1 MISGIILA
9 SGFSKRMEQ
18 EKLLLPVGG
27 VALVERVIRAAQ
39 ASRLDE
45 VILIYQKRE
54 IEKIGRKYGIKAVH
68 NPRADEGQSAAI
80 KLGIHTAQ
88 PETDAFMFM
97 VGDQPFLNPST
108 INILIDT
115 FQQDPHSII
124 VPVYNN
130 TRGNPVLFPSAMKE
144 LLLALDGDRGGRV
157 LIDSMPDRVKQVH
170 IEEELAGAD
179 IDTRENYLRIK
190 DNN

>member
-9 SGFSKRMEQ
+9 SGFSTRMEQ

>member
-27 VALVERVIRAAQ
+27 IALVERVMRAAQ
-39 ASRLDE
+39 ASHLDE
-45 VILIYQKRE
+45 VILIYQKEE
-54 IEKIGRKYGIKAVH
+54 IEKIGRKYGIPAVY
-68 NPRADEGQSAAI
+68 NSRADEGQSAAI
-80 KLGIHTAQ
+80 KLGINTAH
-88 PETDAFMFM
+88 PETDAFLFM

-157 LIDSMPDRVKQVH
+157 LIEKMPDRVKLVN
-170 IEEELAGAD
+170 IDEELAGAD
-179 IDTRENYLRIK
+179 IDTREDYLRIN

>member
-9 SGFSKRMEQ
+9 SGFSKRMKQ
-18 EKLLLPVGG
+18 EKLLLPMGG
-27 VALVERVIRAAQ
+27 IALVELVIRAAR

-45 VILIYQKRE
+45 VILVYQKKE
-54 IEKIGRKYGIKAVH
+54 IEKIGREYGIKAVH

-80 KLGIHTAQ
+80 KLGIHTAH

-124 VPVYNN
+124 VPVYNGI
-130 TRGNPVLFPSAMKE
+130 RGNPVLFPSGMKE

-157 LIDSMPDRVKQVH
+157 LIEKMSDRVNLVS
-170 IEEELAGAD
+170 IAEEMPGTD
-179 IDTRENYLRIK
+179 IDTEEDYRRIK

>member
-9 SGFSKRMEQ
+9 SGFSKRMEK

-27 VALVERVIRAAQ
+27 VALVERVTRAAQ

-45 VILIYQKRE
+45 VILIYQKKE
-54 IEKIGRKYGIKAVH
+54 IEKIGIKYGITSVY
-68 NPRADEGQSAAI
+68 NSRAEEGQSAAI
-80 KLGIHTAQ
+80 KLGIHTAH

-97 VGDQPFLNPST
+97 VGDQPFLSPST

-124 VPVYNN
+124 VPVYNGF
-130 TRGNPVLFPSAMKE
+130 RGNPVLFPFAMKE
-144 LLLALDGDRGGRV
+144 FLLALAGDLGGRI
-157 LIDSMPDRVKQVH
+157 LIEKMPGWVNLVSID
-170 IEEELAGAD
+170 EEMLGTD
-179 IDTRENYLRIK
+179 IDTEEDYLRIK
-190 DNN
+190 ENN

>member
-130 TRGNPVLFPSAMKE
+130 TRGNPVLFPSGMKD

-157 LIDSMPDRVKQVH
+157 LIDSMPDRVTQVH

>member
-27 VALVERVIRAAQ
+27 IALVERVIRAAQ
-39 ASRLDE
+39 ASRLDD
-45 VILIYQKRE
+45 VILIYQKEE
-54 IEKIGRKYGIKAVH
+54 IEKIGRKYGIKAVY
-68 NPRADEGQSAAI
+68 NSRADEGQSAAI
-80 KLGIHTAQ
+80 KLGINTAH

-124 VPVYNN
+124 VPVYSGI
-130 TRGNPVLFPSAMKE
+130 RGNPVLFPAVMKE
-144 LLLALDGDRGGRV
+144 LLLTLEGDRGGRV
-157 LIDSMPDRVKQVH
+157 LIDSMPDRVKLVH

-179 IDTRENYLRIK
+179 IDTEEDYLRIK

>member
-27 VALVERVIRAAQ
+27 IALVERVIRAAR
-39 ASRLDE
+39 ASRLDDI
-45 VILIYQKRE
+45 ILIYQKEE
-54 IEKIGRKYGIKAVH
+54 IQKIGRKYGIPAVY
-68 NPRADEGQSAAI
+68 NSRAAEGQSAAI
-80 KLGIHTAQ
+80 KLGINAAS

-115 FQQDPHSII
+115 FHQDPRSII
-124 VPVYNN
+124 VPVYSG
-130 TRGNPVLFPSAMKE
+130 TRGNPVLFPAVMKE
-144 LLLALDGDRGGRV
+144 LLLTLEGDRGGRV
-157 LIDSMPDRVKQVH
+157 LIDSMPERVNLVS
-170 IEEELAGAD
+170 IDEEMSGAD
-179 IDTRENYLRIK
+179 IDTAEDYLRIK
-190 DNN
+190 DNK

>member
-9 SGFSKRMEQ
+9 SGFSKRMEK

-27 VALVERVIRAAQ
+27 VALVERVIRVAQ

-45 VILIYQKRE
+45 VILVYQKKE

-80 KLGIHTAQ
+80 KLGIHTAH

-115 FQQDPHSII
+115 NRSDPHSII
-124 VPVYNN
+124 VPVYNGL
-130 TRGNPVLFPSAMKE
+130 RGNPVLFPSE
-144 LLLALDGDRGGRV
+144 LRDLLLALDGDRGGRV
-157 LIDSMPDRVKQVH
+157 LIDSMPERVKLVS
-170 IEEELAGAD
+170 IDEEMLGTD
-179 IDTRENYLRIK
+179 IDTEEDYRKITG
-190 DNN
+190 NN

>member
-27 VALVERVIRAAQ
+27 IALVERVMRVAR

-45 VILIYQKRE
+45 VILVYQKQE
-54 IEKIGRKYGIKAVH
+54 IEKIGIKYGITSVY
-68 NPRADEGQSAAI
+68 NSRAEEGQSAAI
-80 KLGIHTAQ
+80 KLGIHTAH
-88 PETDAFMFM
+88 PETDAFIFM

-124 VPVYNN
+124 VPVYNGI
-130 TRGNPVLFPSAMKE
+130 RGNPVLFPSALKD

-157 LIDSMPDRVKQVH
+157 LIDKMPDRVKLVA
-170 IEEELAGAD
+170 IEDVMAGAD
-179 IDTRENYLRIK
+179 IDTAEDYVRIK
-190 DNN
+190 GN

>member
-9 SGFSKRMEQ
+9 SGFSKRMKQ
-18 EKLLLPVGG
+18 EKLLLPMGG
-27 VALVERVIRAAQ
+27 IALVELVICAAR

-45 VILIYQKRE
+45 VILVYQKE
-54 IEKIGRKYGIKAVH
+54 EVEKIGRKYGIKAVH

-80 KLGIHTAQ
+80 KLGINAAH

-97 VGDQPFLNPST
+97 VGDQPFLNPAT

-115 FQQDPHSII
+115 FLQDPHSII
-124 VPVYNN
+124 VPVYNGI
-130 TRGNPVLFPSAMKE
+130 RGNPVIFPSVMKE

-157 LIDSMPDRVKQVH
+157 LIEKMSDRVNLVA
-170 IEEELAGAD
+170 IIDVMSGAD
-179 IDTRENYLRIK
+179 IDTLEDYRRIK

>member
-9 SGFSKRMEQ
+9 SGFSKRMEK

-27 VALVERVIRAAQ
+27 VALVERVMRAAQ

-45 VILIYQKRE
+45 VILIYQKKE
-54 IEKIGRKYGIKAVH
+54 IEKIGIKCGITAVY
-68 NPRADEGQSAAI
+68 NSRAEEGQSAAI
-80 KLGIHTAQ
+80 KQGINAAH

-124 VPVYNN
+124 VPVYNGI
-130 TRGNPVLFPSAMKE
+130 RGNPVLFPSALKD
-144 LLLALDGDRGGRV
+144 LLLALDGDRGGRI
-157 LIDSMPDRVKQVH
+157 LIEKMPDRVNLVS
-170 IEEELAGAD
+170 IDEEMLGTD
-179 IDTRENYLRIK
+179 IDTEEDYRRIK

>member
-27 VALVERVIRAAQ
+27 VVLVERVIRAAK
-39 ASRLDE
+39 ASHLDD
-45 VILIYQKRE
+45 VILIYQKKE
-54 IEKIGRKYGIKAVH
+54 IEMIGRKYGITAVF
-68 NPRADEGQSAAI
+68 NSRAEEGQSAAI
-80 KLGIHTAQ
+80 KLGINTAH
-88 PETDAFMFM
+88 PKTDAFIFM

-124 VPVYNN
+124 VPVYNGI
-130 TRGNPVLFPSAMKE
+130 RGNPVLFPSALKKE
-144 LLLALDGDRGGRV
+144 LLVLDGDRGGRV
-157 LIDSMPDRVKQVH
+157 LIEAIPERVNLVS
-170 IEEELAGAD
+170 IDDEMSGTD
-179 IDTRENYLRIK
+179 IDTREDYLRIK
-190 DNN
+190 GNN

>member
-18 EKLLLPVGG
+18 EKLLLPIGG
-27 VALVERVIRAAQ
+27 VALVERVIRAAR

-45 VILIYQKRE
+45 IILIYQKEE
-54 IEKIGRKYGIKAVH
+54 IEKIGRKYGITSVY
-68 NPRADEGQSAAI
+68 NGRAEEGQSAAI
-80 KLGIHTAQ
+80 KLGIHTAH

-108 INILIDT
+108 INILIDA
-115 FQQDPHSII
+115 FQQHPHSII
-124 VPVYNN
+124 VPVYNGI
-130 TRGNPVLFPSAMKE
+130 RGNPVLFPSELKD

-157 LIDSMPDRVKQVH
+157 LIEKMPERVELVH
-170 IEEELAGAD
+170 IDEELAGAY
-179 IDTRENYLRIK
+179 IDTAEDYVRIK
-190 DNN
+190 GNN

>member
-27 VALVERVIRAAQ
+27 VALVERVIQAAQ

>member
-9 SGFSKRMEQ
+9 SGFSKRMEK

-45 VILIYQKRE
+45 VILIYQKKE
-54 IEKIGRKYGIKAVH
+54 IEKIGRKYGIKTVY
-68 NPRADEGQSAAI
+68 NGRAGEGQSAAI
-80 KLGIHTAQ
+80 KLGIHTAH

-115 FQQDPHSII
+115 NRSDPHSII
-124 VPVYNN
+124 VPVYNGL
-130 TRGNPVLFPSAMKE
+130 RGNPVLFPSELKD

-157 LIDSMPDRVKQVH
+157 LIDSMPERVKLVS
-170 IEEELAGAD
+170 IDEEMLGTD
-179 IDTRENYLRIK
+179 IDTDGDYEKLKNR
-190 DNN
+190 

>member
-18 EKLLLPVGG
+18 EKLLLPVNGI
-27 VALVERVIRAAQ
+27 ALVERVIRAAR

-45 VILIYQKRE
+45 VILIYQKEE
-54 IEKIGRKYGIKAVH
+54 IEKIGRKYGITSVY
-68 NPRADEGQSAAI
+68 NGRAEEGQSAAI
-80 KLGIHTAQ
+80 KLGINSAH
-88 PETDAFMFM
+88 PKTDAFMFM
-97 VGDQPFLNPST
+97 VGDQPFLNPAT
-108 INILIDT
+108 IDILIDT

-130 TRGNPVLFPSAMKE
+130 TRGNPALFPSSMKE

-157 LIDSMPDRVKQVH
+157 LIEKMPDRVNLVSIDEKMS
-170 IEEELAGAD
+170 GAD
-179 IDTRENYLRIK
+179 IDTEEDYRRIK
-190 DNN
+190 GNN

>member
-27 VALVERVIRAAQ
+27 VALVERVIQAAQ

-130 TRGNPVLFPSAMKE
+130 TRGNPVLFPSALKE
-144 LLLALDGDRGGRV
+144 LLLVLDGDRGGRV

>member
-18 EKLLLPVGG
+18 EKLLLPFGG

-45 VILIYQKRE
+45 VILIYQKE
-54 IEKIGRKYGIKAVH
+54 EVEKIGRKYGIKAVH

-80 KLGIHTAQ
+80 KLGINAAQ

-97 VGDQPFLNPST
+97 VGDQPFLNPFI

-115 FQQDPHSII
+115 FLQDPHSII

-130 TRGNPVLFPSAMKE
+130 TRGNPVLFPFAMKE

-157 LIDSMPDRVKQVH
+157 LIDSMPDRINLVS
-170 IEEELAGAD
+170 IDEEMSGTD
-179 IDTRENYLRIK
+179 IDTEEDYRRIK

>member
-27 VALVERVIRAAQ
+27 IALVERVMRAAQ
-39 ASRLDE
+39 ASHLDE
-45 VILIYQKRE
+45 VILVYQKAE
-54 IEKIGRKYGIKAVH
+54 IEKIGRKYGITAVY
-68 NPRADEGQSAAI
+68 NGRAEEGQSAAI
-80 KLGIHTAQ
+80 KLGINAAN

-124 VPVYNN
+124 VLVYNN

-144 LLLALDGDRGGRV
+144 LLLALEGDRGGRV
-157 LIDSMPDRVKQVH
+157 LIEKMPDRVKLVH
-170 IEEELAGAD
+170 IEEELAGVD
-179 IDTRENYLRIK
+179 IDTREDYLRIK

>member
-27 VALVERVIRAAQ
+27 IALVERVIRAAQ

-45 VILIYQKRE
+45 VILIYQKEE
-54 IEKIGRKYGIKAVH
+54 IEKIGRKCGITAVY
-68 NPRADEGQSAAI
+68 NSRAEEGQSAAI
-80 KLGIHTAQ
+80 KLGINAAHL
-88 PETDAFMFM
+88 ETDAFMFM

-130 TRGNPVLFPSAMKE
+130 TRGNPVLFPFAMKE

-157 LIDSMPDRVKQVH
+157 LIDSMPDRINLVS
-170 IEEELAGAD
+170 IDEEMSGTD
-179 IDTRENYLRIK
+179 IDTEEDYRRIK

>member
-27 VALVERVIRAAQ
+27 IALVERVLRAAR
-39 ASRLDE
+39 ASRLDDI
-45 VILIYQKRE
+45 ILIYQKEE
-54 IEKIGRKYGIKAVH
+54 IQKIGRKYGIPAVY
-68 NPRADEGQSAAI
+68 NSRAAEGQSSAI
-80 KLGIHTAQ
+80 KLGINAAS

-115 FQQDPHSII
+115 FHQDPRSII
-124 VPVYNN
+124 VPVYSGI
-130 TRGNPVLFPSAMKE
+130 RGNPVLFPAVMKE
-144 LLLALDGDRGGRV
+144 LLLTLEGDRGGRV
-157 LIDSMPDRVKQVH
+157 LIEKMPDRVNLVS
-170 IEEELAGAD
+170 IAEETPGTD
-179 IDTRENYLRIK
+179 IDTEEDYRRIK

>member
-27 VALVERVIRAAQ
+27 VALVERVIQAAQ

-157 LIDSMPDRVKQVH
+157 LIDSMPERVKLVS
-170 IEEELAGAD
+170 IDEEMLGTD
-179 IDTRENYLRIK
+179 IDTEEDYRKIK

>member
-18 EKLLLPVGG
+18 EKLLLPIGG

-45 VILIYQKRE
+45 VILVYQKKE
-54 IEKIGRKYGIKAVH
+54 IEKIGIKYGITAVH
-68 NPRADEGQSAAI
+68 NSRADEGQSAAI
-80 KLGIHTAQ
+80 KLGIHTAH

-115 FQQDPHSII
+115 FRQYPHSII
-124 VPVYNN
+124 VPVYNGI
-130 TRGNPVLFPSAMKE
+130 RGNPVLFPSAMKE
-144 LLLALDGDRGGRV
+144 LLLALDGDRGGRG
-157 LIDSMPDRVKQVH
+157 SH
-170 IEEELAGAD
+170 
-179 IDTRENYLRIK
+179 
-190 DNN
+190 